1 MNRQTVGGFLNYTGL
16 AQLNRPTDEAT
27 LRAAAVELR
36 SRGLTD
42 RDIGE
47 ALGLAS
53 SAISKLLG
61 EPGC

>member
-1 MNRQTVGGFLNYTGL
+1 MNRQNIGGALDYTRL
-16 AQLNRPTDEAT
+16 AQLNRPPDEET
-27 LRAAAVELR
+27 MRAAAVELR

-42 RDIGE
+42 RDIGQ

-53 SAISKLLG
+53 SAVSKLLG